1 MDDARRYRVNAADC
15 LLAAKSCQ
23 PGYRGI
29 ILSVSACW
37 HTLAIQEEAIDLLRS
52 LTEPDDLRNTEP
64 AVKMAG
70 GGIRSKQRLSVHSF
84 RLEVIHAM
92 RTAYPMACEEPP
104 VQGCGR

>member
-15 LLAAKSCQ
+15 LLATKSCQ
-23 PGYRGI
+23 PDYRGI

-37 HTLAIQEEAIDLLRS
+37 HSLAIQEEAIDLLRS
-52 LTEPDDLRNTEP
+52 LTDPDDLRNTEP

-70 GGIRSKQRLSVHSF
+70 GNIRSRQRLSVHSF

-92 RTAYPMACEEPP
+92 RTPNRMACEEPP